1 MDRKFVWSRV
11 SQLPMAMFGIVHAA
25 ARNGI
30 SLSIFN
36 NSISITNCEMP
47 LLP

>member
-1 MDRKFVWSRV
+1 
-11 SQLPMAMFGIVHAA
+11 MFGNVHAVSV
-25 ARNGI
+25 NGI

-36 NSISITNCEMP
+36 NSISKSNCEIP

>member
-1 MDRKFVWSRV
+1 MDRKFAWSRV
-11 SQLPMAMFGIVHAA
+11 SQLPMAMFGNVHAFV
-25 ARNGI
+25 RNGI

-36 NSISITNCEMP
+36 NSISKTNCEMP